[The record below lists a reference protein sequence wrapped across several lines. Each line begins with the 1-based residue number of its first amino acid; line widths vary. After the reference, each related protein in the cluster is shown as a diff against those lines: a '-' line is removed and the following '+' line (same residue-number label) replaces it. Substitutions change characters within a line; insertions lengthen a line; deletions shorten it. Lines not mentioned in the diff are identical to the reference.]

1 LYEFFTGNDDVLII
15 DDGCA
20 VSCVRFSFDIWNLLS
35 LLFALR
41 HGWRSAAFQSDH
53 PAKMGTVKI
62 RESNVHSEF
71 VPLMII
77 RKLQENEVL

>member
-1 LYEFFTGNDDVLII
+1 
-15 DDGCA
+15 
-20 VSCVRFSFDIWNLLS
+20 

-41 HGWRSAAFQSDH
+41 HGWRSAAFEGDP

-71 VPLMII
+71 VPLMIV
-77 RKLQENEVL
+77 RELQENEVR